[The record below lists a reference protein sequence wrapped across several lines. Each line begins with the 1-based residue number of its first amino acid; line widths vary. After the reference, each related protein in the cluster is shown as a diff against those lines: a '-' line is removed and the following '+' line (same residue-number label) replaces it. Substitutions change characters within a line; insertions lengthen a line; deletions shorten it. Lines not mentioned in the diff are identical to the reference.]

1 MDWQVADAPGP
12 ARDLVGYGRNPPRV
26 RWPDGARIAVNF
38 VINYEE
44 GSELSHE
51 LGDGRGDGLTE
62 VPFALNPRYRD
73 FGAESMFEYGS
84 RAGIW
89 RLARLF
95 DSYDIPL
102 TMYACAVALERN
114 PEVCA
119 WIRERGHEPCGH
131 GWRWEQ
137 IWRLSR
143 EEERERLRACIQ
155 SIEASCGERPRG
167 WYCRYSPS
175 ANTRELLVED
185 GGFLYDSDAYNDD
198 LPYFTQVNGTRHLI
212 IPYNLVYNDIRFIM
226 PQGDM
231 SPAAWADFLIRA
243 FDWLWQEGE
252 SCPRMMSVGLHPR
265 LVGQPG
271 RASALKQFI
280 DHCGAKGGVWFCRRL
295 DIARWW
301 LEQHESFASA

>member
-1 MDWQVADAPGP
+1 MSWQIADVPGP
-12 ARDLVGYGRNPPRV
+12 KRDLIGYGRNPPRV
-26 RWPDGARIAVNF
+26 RWPGEARIALNF

-44 GSELSHE
+44 GAEASHE
-51 LGDGRGDGLTE
+51 LGDGRSDGLTE

-95 DSYDIPL
+95 DGYDIPL

-143 EEERERLRACIQ
+143 DEEREHLRRCIE

-175 ANTRELLVED
+175 ANTRALLVED

-198 LPYFTQVNGTRHLI
+198 LPYFTQVGGQRHLI

-231 SPAAWADFLIRA
+231 APADWADFLCRA

-252 SCPRMMSVGLHPR
+252 SCPRMMTVGLHPR

-271 RASALKQFI
+271 RASALQQFI
-280 DHCGAKGGVWFCRRL
+280 DHCGEKGEVWFCRRV

-301 LEQHESFASA
+301 LDQHESFAPA